1 MTSADTRPFC
11 KSLSHVEWAWVFTYS
26 IFNISTLYSI
36 SVLQILLEPLR
47 PPVIRASFCPAPGYL
62 AKSLTEFPPPLYFR
76 QDIITKSV
84 IDPVSI
90 FKTFG
95 SFQGFRAF
103 PKRLQQT
110 VWRRRACVFIR
121 IHFSFWSVILT
132 VIFRRHLALSSFAL
146 PAFPRLTQKAIKAA
160 LGIDPR
166 PFISCFYLYG
176 GFICSAYVL

>member
-36 SVLQILLEPLR
+36 SVLHILLGPLR
-47 PPVIRASFCPAPGYL
+47 LPVIRASFCPAPGYL

-84 IDPVSI
+84 IDSVSN

-95 SFQGFRAF
+95 SFQGFWAF